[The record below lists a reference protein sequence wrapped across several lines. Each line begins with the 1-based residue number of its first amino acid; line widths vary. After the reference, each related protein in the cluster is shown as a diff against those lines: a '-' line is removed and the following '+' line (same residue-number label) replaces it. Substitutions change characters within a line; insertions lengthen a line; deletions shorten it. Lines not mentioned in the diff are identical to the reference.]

1 MKLRKMIRLVKKIR
15 RKLHNPK
22 GFTLAEI
29 LLAILIMLMVSS
41 IVAAGIPAARESY
54 EKVVLASNADILLS
68 TTVSALRNEIGA
80 SREVDVTS
88 SIAEAKSG
96 TCIEYYSLS
105 RNAFSVLYVDS
116 NDNENIKFQ
125 RYYSSK
131 NVDVDESDPE
141 YLIPPKT
148 ATDELIVTYSSAT
161 YDKDK
166 RVVTFTGLSVRKKTD
181 NGTEGKVLAKRDR
194 LSIKTMSDKNETE

>member
-1 MKLRKMIRLVKKIR
+1 
-15 RKLHNPK
+15 
-22 GFTLAEI
+22 
-29 LLAILIMLMVSS
+29 
-41 IVAAGIPAARESY
+41 VAAGIPAARESY

-96 TCIEYYSLS
+96 TGIEYYSLS

-116 NDNENIKFQ
+116 NDNIKFR

-131 NVDVDESDPE
+131 NVDAYASDPE

-148 ATDELIVTYSSAT
+148 ATDELIVTYDSVT

>member
-1 MKLRKMIRLVKKIR
+1 MKLRKMIRLVKRIR
-15 RKLHNPK
+15 RKLHNRK

-96 TCIEYYSLS
+96 TGIEYYSLS

-116 NDNENIKFQ
+116 NENIKFR

-131 NVDVDESDPE
+131 NVDAYASDPE

-148 ATDELIVTYSSAT
+148 ATDELIVTYSSVT